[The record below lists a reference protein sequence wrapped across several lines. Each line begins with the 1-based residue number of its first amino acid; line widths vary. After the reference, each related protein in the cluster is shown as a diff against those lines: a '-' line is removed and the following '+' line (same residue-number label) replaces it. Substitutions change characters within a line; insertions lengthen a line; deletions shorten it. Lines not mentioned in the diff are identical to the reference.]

1 MSLGALDVIGQ
12 PLTGVR
18 VLSMEQ
24 AVALPMTTL
33 HMAALGAEIIR
44 VESPTRARGNFV
56 DQDLVRSKSR
66 LAIDLSVEG
75 GPDLFRQFAQEVDI
89 VAHNYTPR
97 VMRKFGIDYEAIKD
111 VKEDIIYLS
120 ITGFGTTGPW
130 ADRPLFGPGAEA
142 IAGNY
147 QLIGEPDEWPG
158 RPGTI
163 VYADNNCGMHA
174 LLGIIA
180 ALERRDDSGVGTYLD
195 VSLYETAISMLGPVI
210 AQRAAGG
217 QLPWRLGNK
226 DSNYAVHEVFA
237 ADGLDRWIAISVTE
251 EQRSVFAV
259 ELNMDP
265 EEIDSHEQL
274 VRKIQALDAKK
285 LSDALLSKGI
295 SAYPVSDMSDIV
307 SSDFYW
313 NRNHFGFM
321 HDGHK
326 LLPTKSTFWGGRD
339 GFQPQNARDV
349 GADNR
354 ELCSG
359 LLGHTPE
366 KIDELENRGI
376 LASGMRAVI
385 RSRTDAATNEV
396 RIERGELTRVD
407 DQPSQSW
414 LNLAKKGE
422 RRL

>member
-1 MSLGALDVIGQ
+1 
-12 PLTGVR
+12 
-18 VLSMEQ
+18 
-24 AVALPMTTL
+24 
-33 HMAALGAEIIR
+33 
-44 VESPTRARGNFV
+44 
-56 DQDLVRSKSR
+56 
-66 LAIDLSVEG
+66 
-75 GPDLFRQFAQEVDI
+75 
-89 VAHNYTPR
+89 
-97 VMRKFGIDYEAIKD
+97 MRKFGIDYEAIKEL
-111 VKEDIIYLS
+111 KEDIIYLS

-174 LLGIIA
+174 LLGVIA

-217 QLPWRLGNK
+217 QLPRRLGNK

-274 VRKIQALDAKK
+274 VRNC
-285 LSDALLSKGI
+285 LLYTSP
-295 SAYPVSDMSDIV
+295 SP
-307 SSDFYW
+307 
-313 NRNHFGFM
+313 
-321 HDGHK
+321 
-326 LLPTKSTFWGGRD
+326 RD
-339 GFQPQNARDV
+339 
-349 GADNR
+349 
-354 ELCSG
+354 
-359 LLGHTPE
+359 
-366 KIDELENRGI
+366 
-376 LASGMRAVI
+376 
-385 RSRTDAATNEV
+385 
-396 RIERGELTRVD
+396 
-407 DQPSQSW
+407 
-414 LNLAKKGE
+414 
-422 RRL
+422 

>member
-1 MSLGALDVIGQ
+1 MNLGALDVIGQ

-75 GPDLFRQFAQEVDI
+75 GPELFRQFAQEVDI

-195 VSLYETAISMLGPVI
+195 VSLYEPAI
-210 AQRAAGG
+210 
-217 QLPWRLGNK
+217 
-226 DSNYAVHEVFA
+226 
-237 ADGLDRWIAISVTE
+237 
-251 EQRSVFAV
+251 
-259 ELNMDP
+259 
-265 EEIDSHEQL
+265 
-274 VRKIQALDAKK
+274 
-285 LSDALLSKGI
+285 
-295 SAYPVSDMSDIV
+295 
-307 SSDFYW
+307 
-313 NRNHFGFM
+313 
-321 HDGHK
+321 
-326 LLPTKSTFWGGRD
+326 
-339 GFQPQNARDV
+339 
-349 GADNR
+349 
-354 ELCSG
+354 
-359 LLGHTPE
+359 
-366 KIDELENRGI
+366 
-376 LASGMRAVI
+376 
-385 RSRTDAATNEV
+385 
-396 RIERGELTRVD
+396 
-407 DQPSQSW
+407 
-414 LNLAKKGE
+414 
-422 RRL
+422 

>member
-1 MSLGALDVIGQ
+1 M
-12 PLTGVR
+12 
-18 VLSMEQ
+18 
-24 AVALPMTTL
+24 
-33 HMAALGAEIIR
+33 
-44 VESPTRARGNFV
+44 
-56 DQDLVRSKSR
+56 
-66 LAIDLSVEG
+66 
-75 GPDLFRQFAQEVDI
+75 
-89 VAHNYTPR
+89 
-97 VMRKFGIDYEAIKD
+97 
-111 VKEDIIYLS
+111 
-120 ITGFGTTGPW
+120 
-130 ADRPLFGPGAEA
+130 
-142 IAGNY
+142 
-147 QLIGEPDEWPG
+147 
-158 RPGTI
+158 
-163 VYADNNCGMHA
+163 
-174 LLGIIA
+174 
-180 ALERRDDSGVGTYLD
+180 
-195 VSLYETAISMLGPVI
+195 
-210 AQRAAGG
+210 
-217 QLPWRLGNK
+217 
-226 DSNYAVHEVFA
+226 
-237 ADGLDRWIAISVTE
+237 TE

-385 RSRTDAATNEV
+385 RSRTDAAANEI

-407 DQPSQSW
+407 DQPNQSW
-414 LNLAKKGE
+414 LKVAKKGE
-422 RRL
+422 